1 MRTSMNNV
9 FLAIKYFQLIFLSLK
24 KNKIMENDP
33 ELQSKAKYLGTISKD
48 FIAVSDTIKE
58 AAYQMRIRK
67 ISDYPIFPVSKID
80 LPIGS
85 LLIHKQEQN
94 LQWNYNISFLD
105 EFVQRQLVT
114 SEHIEDFKRNY
125 KNPDEFACLFIVD
138 QDFTNLLFIPYP
150 ED

>member
-1 MRTSMNNV
+1 MNYE
-9 FLAIKYFQLIFLSLK
+9 FLPIKYLQLISYLCE
-24 KNKIMENDP
+24 KIRDMENDP

-48 FIAVSDTIKE
+48 FAVVSDTIKE

-85 LLIHKQEQN
+85 LLIHKQE
-94 LQWNYNISFLD
+94 LDLKWNYNISFLD